1 MLLVCGVFWGGRE
14 LVCEYVRFSRPSSDE
29 GEMINAFIEGNLST
43 NSSFFTSLVEVKNQE
58 ESGSHWSWMSRKEI
72 RPHNRPPTPKF

>member
-1 MLLVCGVFWGGRE
+1 
-14 LVCEYVRFSRPSSDE
+14 
-29 GEMINAFIEGNLST
+29 MINAFIEGGLST